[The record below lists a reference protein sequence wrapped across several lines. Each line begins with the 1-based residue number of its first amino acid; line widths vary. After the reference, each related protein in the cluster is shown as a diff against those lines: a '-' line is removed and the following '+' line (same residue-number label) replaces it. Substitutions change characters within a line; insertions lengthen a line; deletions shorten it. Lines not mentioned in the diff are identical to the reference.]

1 MISKKNKKIAVLV
14 FVLLGGIGY
23 LYLVSYISQNS
34 KNTPEWIYIG
44 QNKEGD
50 SIYYYKD
57 IQKVKGSG
65 SVFRV
70 WIKLIFTKEESIS
83 TGILS
88 ILDPVQTKLILKE
101 NPKIKIVKTAEEKE
115 LLKIDCENRTFELLE
130 VIWYDKKGN
139 VIFFL
144 KIPSPPEESIIV
156 PDTQFEQIYK
166 VICKKVIKHKK

>member
-1 MISKKNKKIAVLV
+1 M
-14 FVLLGGIGY
+14 
-23 LYLVSYISQNS
+23 
-34 KNTPEWIYIG
+34 
-44 QNKEGD
+44 
-50 SIYYYKD
+50 
-57 IQKVKGSG
+57 KGSG

-144 KIPSPPEESIIV
+144 KIPSFPEESIIV

-166 VICKKVIKHKK
+166 VICKKSN